1 MSASCRP
8 CHNCPKMSSLSPLHA
23 RPTRR
28 RSCRPGT
35 RAWSWKRQD
44 RAVRAIPLA
53 QVSLYAAMRR
63 GRSVPH
69 APCGAR
75 ALTGHP
81 HPVLAQADPV
91 HEVKQRLSDRFQA
104 QGARGRERVTTARSD
119 TTAAVTIA
127 YLSPAQGPLTCS
139 FASTTT
145 LMCPWWTRRSCR
157 PALAARKMSL
167 ATPRRAT
174 FSSTRRW
181 IGVRPATRPRADEVR
196 VLPTGSQP
204 LSPMSG

>member
-1 MSASCRP
+1 MRVRNPGPTKRRSFGRSSSTRARHPQCVRFMPQPLPMSASCRP
-8 CHNCPKMSSLSPLHA
+8 CHNCPKMSSLSPLHV

-53 QVSLYAAMRR
+53 QVSLYAAMRC

-81 HPVLAQADPV
+81 HPVLAQADPAR
-91 HEVKQRLSDRFQA
+91 EVKQRLSDRFQA

-127 YLSPAQGPLTCS
+127 YLSPAQGL
-139 FASTTT
+139 
-145 LMCPWWTRRSCR
+145 LRR
-157 PALAARKMSL
+157 
-167 ATPRRAT
+167 RRHGPGGRGA
-174 FSSTRRW
+174 
-181 IGVRPATRPRADEVR
+181 GAD
-196 VLPTGSQP
+196 L
-204 LSPMSG
+204 L